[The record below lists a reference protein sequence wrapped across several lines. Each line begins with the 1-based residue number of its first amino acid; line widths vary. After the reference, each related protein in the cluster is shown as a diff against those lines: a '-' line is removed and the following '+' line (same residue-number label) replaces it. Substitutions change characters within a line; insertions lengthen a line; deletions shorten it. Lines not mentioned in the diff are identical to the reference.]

1 MTEVEKFYNSILQ
14 DIKSEAQAVEDGGMY
29 EPLFTQYAI
38 NLLAETGETE
48 NACEAYEE
56 KWLGTPKQLKINGYA
71 ISDNYE
77 TVDLFISLFY
87 DEEKISRVPK
97 ADIDQ
102 AEKRI
107 TNFFRT
113 AFYKDFVNQIEES
126 SPIFQ
131 FAFSLAEYKELRE
144 NLVRVNAIILTN
156 GEYKGDIPANKE
168 ISGIKIYYTVKD
180 INRLYEISSSSQSA
194 IELDFSNDILSVP
207 CLKAPIENDDYEAYV
222 AIVPG
227 LVLSNL
233 YDRYGARLLQQNVRS
248 FLQFVGKINKGIR
261 TTITGSPH
269 MFLAYNNGI
278 TATAD
283 HIELDASGKHIKY
296 IRNLQIVNGGQTTA
310 SIFHTFKKDKADISN
325 VFVQMKL
332 SVIKK
337 QDDFDKIVSD
347 ISRFAN
353 TQNKVN
359 EADFSANNP
368 HLVAYEKISRFIL
381 SPITQSNNIQTCWF
395 FERARGQYKNL
406 RSKEGFTDSRL
417 KVFDL
422 KYPKNQ
428 VITKVELAKYI
439 NAYQEVYDG
448 RKLAISP
455 HIVVRGNEK
464 NYAQFINNNLPDNI
478 KKINN
483 VYFEDSI
490 AKCILF
496 KTAEKRYGVKPA
508 SIGEMRV
515 VVVPYTIS
523 LLNLI
528 TNNKLDVYKIWRNQ
542 QISAELSDFIY
553 ELMKQVNQFILDKSP
568 VSHFIEWAKKEECW
582 EMVKNNSWNV
592 DISDI
597 QADLIDIKNPP
608 KRNII
613 EETEDSASD
622 AQHEESIIRSIP
634 FALWKKIETWG
645 KNSDLLSINQQSTAF
660 NMAFKVKNNQKIV
673 DSDRTKAMAIFDIVC
688 EHNIDLLAEA
698 DELTEQTKV
707 ENITTET
714 SDTDLGIT
722 VELIKKMADWDKRR
736 KILKG
741 WQWAVMNEIALG
753 SRPLD
758 SRLAWGC
765 KKNLELLKKHGF
777 TED

>member
-1 MTEVEKFYNSILQ
+1 M
-14 DIKSEAQAVEDGGMY
+14 
-29 EPLFTQYAI
+29 
-38 NLLAETGETE
+38 NLS
-48 NACEAYEE
+48 C
-56 KWLGTPKQLKINGYA
+56 P
-71 ISDNYE
+71 
-77 TVDLFISLFY
+77 
-87 DEEKISRVPK
+87 
-97 ADIDQ
+97 
-102 AEKRI
+102 
-107 TNFFRT
+107 
-113 AFYKDFVNQIEES
+113 
-126 SPIFQ
+126 
-131 FAFSLAEYKELRE
+131 
-144 NLVRVNAIILTN
+144 
-156 GEYKGDIPANKE
+156 
-168 ISGIKIYYTVKD
+168 IYYSVKD

-261 TTITGSPH
+261 ATITGSPH

-337 QDDFDKIVSD
+337 QDEFDKIVSD

-368 HLVAYEKISRFIL
+368 HLVAYEKVSRFIL

-395 FERARGQYKNL
+395 FERARGQFKNL
-406 RSKEGFTDSRL
+406 RSKEGFTDSRQ

-542 QISAELSDFIY
+542 QISVELSDFIY

-582 EMVKNNSWNV
+582 DMVKNNSWNV

-634 FALWKKIETWG
+634 FTLWKKIETWG
-645 KNSDLLSINQQSTAF
+645 KNTDLLSINQQSTAF
-660 NMAFKVKNNQKIV
+660 NMAFKVKNNQRIV

-707 ENITTET
+707 ENTATET

-753 SRPLD
+753 SRQLD

-765 KKNLELLKKHGF
+765 KKNLELLKKNGF
-777 TED
+777 TELE

>member
-14 DIKSEAQAVEDGGMY
+14 DIKSEAQTVEDGGMY

-87 DEEKISRVPK
+87 DDEKISRVPK

-131 FAFSLAEYKELRE
+131 FAFSLAEYKELRD

-448 RKLAISP
+448 RKLTISP

-582 EMVKNNSWNV
+582 DMVKNNSWNV

-707 ENITTET
+707 ENTTTET
-714 SDTDLGIT
+714 SNTDLGIT

-777 TED
+777 TE